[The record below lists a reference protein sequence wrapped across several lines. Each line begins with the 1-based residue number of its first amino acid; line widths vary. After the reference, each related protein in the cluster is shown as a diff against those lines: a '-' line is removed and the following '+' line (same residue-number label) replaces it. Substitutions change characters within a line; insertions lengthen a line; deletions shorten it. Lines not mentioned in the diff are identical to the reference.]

1 MNNLYE
7 QLVDLVKQKSF
18 ELAKRI
24 PEVYGKQA
32 SHVYPSYH
40 HVVVGIARLLEQ
52 TIHVPAEIIKG
63 IIEVE
68 GLTFKLGETALPIHV
83 KDDELGL

>member
-18 ELAKRI
+18 ELAERI

-40 HVVVGIARLLEQ
+40 HVVMDIALPLEAQ
-52 TIHVPAEIIKG
+52 LDIPEEVIESTIES
-63 IIEVE
+63 E
-68 GLTFKLGETALPIHV
+68 GMAAKLGAIALFSHV
-83 KDDELGL
+83 KDED

>member
-7 QLVDLVKQKSF
+7 QLADLVKQKSF

-32 SHVYPSYH
+32 PYVYPSYH
-40 HVVVGIARLLEQ
+40 HVVLAIARLLEQ
-52 TIHVPAEIIKG
+52 TIHVPAEIVKG

-68 GLTFKLGETALPIHV
+68 GMTFKLGETALSSHV
-83 KDDELGL
+83 KDKSNR

>member
-40 HVVVGIARLLEQ
+40 RVVVAIARQLEQ
-52 TIHVPAEIIKG
+52 TIHVPAEIIKD
-63 IIEVE
+63 IIAVE
-68 GLTFKLGETALPIHV
+68 GLTFKLGEIALPIHV
-83 KDDELGL
+83 KDEEDK

>member
-7 QLVDLVKQKSF
+7 QLADLVKQKSF

-40 HVVVGIARLLEQ
+40 HVVVAIARQLEQ
-52 TIHVPAEIIKG
+52 TIHVPAEIIKD
-63 IIEVE
+63 IIAVE
-68 GLTFKLGETALPIHV
+68 GLTSKLGEAALFSQV
-83 KDDELGL
+83 KGNE

>member
-32 SHVYPSYH
+32 SRVYPSYH
-40 HVVVGIARLLEQ
+40 HVVMDIALTLEVQ
-52 TIHVPAEIIKG
+52 LDIPEEVIESTIES
-63 IIEVE
+63 E
-68 GLTFKLGETALPIHV
+68 GLAAKLGAIALFSHV
-83 KDDELGL
+83 KDEDDK

>member
-7 QLVDLVKQKSF
+7 QLADLVKQKSF

-24 PEVYGKQA
+24 PEVYGRQA

-40 HVVVGIARLLEQ
+40 HVVVAIARLLEQ
-52 TIHVPAEIIKG
+52 TIHVPAEIVKD
-63 IIEVE
+63 IIAVE
-68 GLTFKLGETALPIHV
+68 GLTFKLGAIALDSHIE
-83 KDDELGL
+83 DEGDK

>member
-7 QLVDLVKQKSF
+7 QLADLVKQKSF

-24 PEVYGKQA
+24 PEVYGRQA

-40 HVVVGIARLLEQ
+40 HVVVAIARQLEQ
-52 TIHVPAEIIKG
+52 TMHVPAEIIKG

-68 GLTFKLGETALPIHV
+68 GLTFKLGEAALPIHV
-83 KDDELGL
+83 KDGDGE

>member
-7 QLVDLVKQKSF
+7 QLADLVKQKSF

-40 HVVVGIARLLEQ
+40 HVVVAIARQLEQ
-52 TIHVPAEIIKG
+52 IIHVPAEIVKD
-63 IIEVE
+63 IIAIE
-68 GLTFKLGETALPIHV
+68 GLTFKLGEIASPIHV
-83 KDDELGL
+83 KDEEDR